1 MLTDTNRKK
10 QSRKKRHRS
19 LRKRVEGTAERPRL
33 AVFRSTR
40 HIYAQVIDDLLQKTL
55 AGTSDLALDGSQKG
69 KKGQKGQHGQE
80 GEKAAKAPAGEKDNE
95 KDKKVV
101 AKKVGAAIAKKCL
114 EKGIDK
120 VVFDRAGFKYHGRIS
135 ALADGAR
142 EAGLKF

>member
-1 MLTDTNRKK
+1 MLLDVRFKK
-10 QSRKKRHRS
+10 EARKKRHRS

-40 HIYAQVIDDLLQKTL
+40 HIYAQIIDDQQKRTL
-55 AGTSDLALDGSQKG
+55 TAISDKVLAV
-69 KKGQKGQHGQE
+69 E
-80 GEKAAKAPAGEKDNE
+80 GETKA
-95 KDKKVV
+95 DKKAR
-101 AKKVGAAIAKKCL
+101 AKRVGAAIAKQCL

-120 VVFDRAGFKYHGRIS
+120 VVFDRAGYKYHGRVS

>member
-1 MLTDTNRKK
+1 MLVDVSFKK
-10 QSRKKRHRS
+10 EGRKKRHRS

-40 HIYAQVIDDLLQKTL
+40 HIYAQVIDDQKKRTL
-55 AGTSDLALDGSQKG
+55 TAFSDKALAV
-69 KKGQKGQHGQE
+69 E
-80 GEKAAKAPAGEKDNE
+80 GEKQP
-95 KDKKVV
+95 DKKAR
-101 AKKVGAAIAKKCL
+101 AKKVGAAIAKQCL

-120 VVFDRAGFKYHGRIS
+120 VVFDRAGYKYHGRIS